1 MNDMGT
7 KLRPFSM
14 RDKVGYAMGD
24 LGCNLSFQLIS
35 SYMLLFYTQCI
46 GLTTQNWA
54 WIIVVSK
61 IWDAVNDILIGGMV
75 DRYKISKKSKFMPWI
90 TIGSIGLVGFTILLF
105 LPVQQFSQAGKAI
118 YCLVIYGLYT
128 TAYTM
133 VNVPYG
139 SLHSVITEDPK
150 QRTSLSTF
158 RSIGAGVAVVLV
170 MLLPQIVYIDNALSA
185 NRVFLVAVVFS
196 VLSFFVFFAL
206 RRMVTERVVREDRV
220 EKVSYLSTIKSF
232 FSNRALLA
240 ITIATFAVVA
250 LHNSSAAVNNL
261 VFQFYFN
268 DAGKSTFAMI
278 ASYVPLV
285 ALMPFAS
292 AIVGKVGKKKFIVI
306 GGLGST
312 LAGVVMLFL
321 PITPDT
327 KGMILYI
334 AGLMLVNIGGCVF
347 QIIVWA
353 IVADCIE
360 MSYRK
365 KGIREEG
372 SLYAI
377 YSFFRNLAQG
387 VGSAVVALSLSAVG
401 YEESAAVQT
410 DAASASFKTLYIL
423 LLVVGLAIMTL
434 SMKFIYNIDYK
445 QEQEFAASGQN
456 GEQQA
461 FVQNA

>member
-1 MNDMGT
+1 MNDTRT
-7 KLRPFSM
+7 KLRPFGM

-105 LPVQQFSQAGKAI
+105 LPVQQFSQTGKAI

-220 EKVSYLSTIKSF
+220 EKVGYLSTIKSF